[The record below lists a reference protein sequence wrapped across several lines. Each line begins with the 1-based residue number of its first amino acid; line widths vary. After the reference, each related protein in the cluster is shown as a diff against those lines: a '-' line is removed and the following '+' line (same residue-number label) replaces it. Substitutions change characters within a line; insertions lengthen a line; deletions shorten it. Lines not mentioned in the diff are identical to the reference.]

1 MDVSGDREAPPH
13 SPLPG
18 TSVRRPRGRL
28 EAAVMASVVA
38 ARPVNENGRRTADPK
53 WAAIERLS
61 YSLAAAMD
69 AAERKGD
76 LYAPAQLAPRLL
88 DVLRDM
94 MLTPASVQVAK
105 DDDELGDLL
114 ADLATPAMGD
124 TP

>member
-1 MDVSGDREAPPH
+1 
-13 SPLPG
+13 
-18 TSVRRPRGRL
+18 
-28 EAAVMASVVA
+28 MASVVA
-38 ARPVNENGRRTADPK
+38 ARPVNGNGRRTADPK

-94 MLTPASVQVAK
+94 MLTPASVQAGQ
-105 DDDELGDLL
+105 DDDDLGELL
-114 ADLATPAMGD
+114 AGLTAPAMGD